1 MMTPKE
7 KDTLYIIISS
17 AIGEDP
23 TVKLYVRHF
32 NEQTVEVVEEMIA
45 SNRACNANMRKLVS
59 DLAGGSS
66 TLAKG
71 WLRRLLKT
79 SHKTI
84 QRSDLNGYA
93 CSIATRSRWRTEI
106 INSTI

>member
-1 MMTPKE
+1 MTPKE

-45 SNRACNANMRKLVS
+45 
-59 DLAGGSS
+59 
-66 TLAKG
+66 
-71 WLRRLLKT
+71 RL
-79 SHKTI
+79 
-84 QRSDLNGYA
+84 
-93 CSIATRSRWRTEI
+93 E
-106 INSTI
+106 